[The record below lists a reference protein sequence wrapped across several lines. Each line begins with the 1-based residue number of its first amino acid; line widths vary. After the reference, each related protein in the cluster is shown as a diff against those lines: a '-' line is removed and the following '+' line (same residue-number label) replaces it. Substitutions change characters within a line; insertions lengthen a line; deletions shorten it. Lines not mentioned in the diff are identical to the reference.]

1 MVAERVDEDVK
12 QENQAAVLTFV
23 AVKPRKAALELT
35 TAQEALE
42 GLVHKARECLTL
54 VSKSVIELGE
64 VTSYRSIE

>member
-1 MVAERVDEDVK
+1 
-12 QENQAAVLTFV
+12 VLTLV
-23 AVKPRKAALELT
+23 AVDSREATLELT
-35 TAQEALE
+35 TAQEVLE

>member
-1 MVAERVDEDVK
+1 M
-12 QENQAAVLTFV
+12 LTLV

-35 TAQEALE
+35 AAQEALE

-64 VTSYRSIE
+64 VTNYRPIK